1 MSDHALLALLTIV
14 GFALW
19 GVVLGV
25 VAVELRLARQIVAA
39 VRRGAHYP
47 VVDEQVLAAGV
58 PRTARRERPRRR
70 S

>member
-25 VAVELRLARQIVAA
+25 VAVELRLARRQ
-39 VRRGAHYP
+39 VRRMTR
-47 VVDEQVLAAGV
+47 LTAALIVQEADKLRALFGG
-58 PRTARRERPRRR
+58 RP
-70 S
+70 